1 MFKGFCP
8 ETLDFLWGIRLN
20 NRKDW
25 FEAHKQEY
33 LETLYEPMKE
43 LGAQVYAPLQ
53 AADPGLQLH
62 VSRIYRDARYAHG
75 LPYKD
80 SLWFSIRH
88 DRGYW
93 GEHPCLY
100 FEVLPE
106 SYGFGFGLPWPR
118 ADAMQGFREAI
129 AARPE
134 PFLELLAQ
142 TERDTGLVL
151 SGETYKRPRPCPDPR
166 LVPYFQLKNLL
177 CCRDI
182 PVDEGLFS
190 PALADEVAGTLRGL
204 LPLYQEL
211 QRFF

>member
-1 MFKGFCP
+1 MKRWDVRRLLLLPAAALLLTGWCAAAMP
-8 ETLDFLWGIRLN
+8 ETLVPVGSAVGIRL
-20 NRKDW
+20 
-25 FEAHKQEY
+25 EA
-33 LETLYEPMKE
+33 
-43 LGAQVYAPLQ
+43 
-53 AADPGLQLH
+53 DGLL
-62 VSRIYRDARYAHG
+62 V
-75 LPYKD
+75 
-80 SLWFSIRH
+80 
-88 DRGYW
+88 
-93 GEHPCLY
+93 
-100 FEVLPE
+100 V
-106 SYGFGFGLPWPR
+106 GFDEEGTSPAR